1 MGRLV
6 RMNGIVISAST
17 VSAKPVRIQIITL
30 MIAQMLSAI
39 LSHSL
44 FSVVMLIFRT
54 RQFVYRYFIT
64 VHGLV
69 GLLSDLYCSQLFSF
83 TRTASQVIQEFAK
96 DEVVQV
102 MRSLRRLRL
111 GIQRLQE
118 RNAQDLDV

>member
-69 GLLSDLYCSQLFSF
+69 GLLSDLCCSQLFSF